1 MAEPLLPPCEDML
14 STKYRNAWCGDTDPT
29 GRYVCR
35 RVRDHRLDR
44 HVGRNNAGGI
54 HEWPARPVQHADTA
68 AGDPVGTVRVH
79 PGDNRFEPTARR
91 RIAVDASDYAGP
103 YEGCRWQ
110 RLTGVGIGGGGCDP
124 LHSRDVAGWPV
135 QPLAELAVV
144 LGHPQ
149 AKIPVDLA
157 VVYGYELGQR
167 DAEDGP
173 AQAVLAADPTEE
185 GGARPAWVQAEIDGM
200 YLSTGGR
207 PFAELLKPPHPVH
220 VARAAGALIGPLQRI
235 TAYKAAYLLHE
246 VGLLVR
252 NTVPVNLVQRIE
264 EVVPGADAATELVAE
279 VAVALDRREDA
290 QIKRWTAEV
299 ERQRESRLAWAIE
312 ADRLDTELADRD
324 APDPARGDLR
334 QRIISALSEQ
344 VSEFISPNS
353 FGGYDPH
360 YGELT
365 DIVLDV
371 VRPELDRLR
380 AQALQ
385 GEDPN
390 VSRTLP

>member
-1 MAEPLLPPCEDML
+1 MPDLPPPCEDML
-14 STKYRNAWCGDTDPT
+14 SEKYRNAWCGDTDPT

-35 RVRDHRLDR
+35 RVRDHELDR

-54 HEWPARPVQHADTA
+54 HEWPARPVQHAGDA
-68 AGDPVGTVRVH
+68 PGDPVGTVRVH
-79 PGDNRFEPTARR
+79 PDDNRFDPTARR
-91 RIAVDASDYAGP
+91 RIAVDAPDYAGP

-110 RLTGVGIGGGGCDP
+110 RLTGVGTWDGGCDP

-144 LGHPQ
+144 LGHPR
-149 AKIPVDLA
+149 AKMPVDLA

-173 AQAVLAADPTEE
+173 APAVLAADPTEE

-200 YLSTGGR
+200 HLSTGGR

-220 VARAAGALIGPLQRI
+220 VARAAGALIGPLQQV

-279 VAVALDRREDA
+279 VAVALDRREDW
-290 QIKRWTAEV
+290 QITRWTAEV
-299 ERQRESRLAWAIE
+299 ERLRGSREAWAIE
-312 ADRLDTELADRD
+312 ADRVEQIGERILAM
-324 APDPARGDLR
+324 
-334 QRIISALSEQ
+334 
-344 VSEFISPNS
+344 
-353 FGGYDPH
+353 Y
-360 YGELT
+360 
-365 DIVLDV
+365 
-371 VRPELDRLR
+371 DRLFTAVGEATR
-380 AQALQ
+380 KPRCSSINNLDELIEAVATLRRERDEAVEALA
-385 GEDPN
+385 G
-390 VSRTLP
+390 VS